1 MWLWH
6 LLIHTLEDQLVGHWD
21 QQGLEELLVQV
32 EVVVVV
38 EDRLKDSSIFNVFV
52 ERESVSACSGNATY

>member
-1 MWLWH
+1 MFIFRKMWPWH
-6 LLIHTLEDQLVGHWD
+6 LLIHILEDQLVGHWD
-21 QQGLEELLVQV
+21 QQGLEQLLVQV

-52 ERESVSACSGNATY
+52 